1 MEIMTYYPLRFPP
14 IYQYRLWGGRM
25 LENFLSEPL
34 PDGPVGEAW
43 LLSDRDEH
51 ASLVADGP
59 LAGQSLL
66 QLIRADEKGIMGK
79 FAGRF
84 DRFPLL
90 LKFLDCRDVLSVQV
104 HPSDKQKAY
113 IPDGEHGKTEGWV
126 VLETGDES
134 LIYAGLTKGTT
145 PDSLKRSLHE
155 HHIAEHLHSFQPTQ
169 GDSVL
174 IKAGTVH
181 TLKGVVV
188 FEVQENSDV
197 TFRLSDWDRTDNKTG
212 KPRPLQVEQA
222 LACIDY
228 NQVNIEPFKPS
239 ASQTPVVLASDYF
252 MVWKH
257 DEKETFSVGK
267 ANQPRVLVCIDGQG
281 QIGGH
286 ENYPLKKGNV
296 FLLPAQMGECKL
308 IPIGQ
313 IELLEVGIP
322 S

>member
-1 MEIMTYYPLRFPP
+1 M
-14 IYQYRLWGGRM
+14 
-25 LENFLSEPL
+25 
-34 PDGPVGEAW
+34 
-43 LLSDRDEH
+43 
-51 ASLVADGP
+51 
-59 LAGQSLL
+59 
-66 QLIRADEKGIMGK
+66 
-79 FAGRF
+79 
-84 DRFPLL
+84 
-90 LKFLDCRDVLSVQV
+90 
-104 HPSDKQKAY
+104 
-113 IPDGEHGKTEGWV
+113 
-126 VLETGDES
+126 
-134 LIYAGLTKGTT
+134 
-145 PDSLKRSLHE
+145 
-155 HHIAEHLHSFQPTQ
+155 
-169 GDSVL
+169 
-174 IKAGTVH
+174 
-181 TLKGVVV
+181 

-239 ASQTPVVLASDYF
+239 ASQPPVALASDYF
-252 MVWKH
+252 IVWKH

-267 ANQPRVLVCIDGQG
+267 ANEPRVLVCIDGQG

-296 FLLPAQMGECKL
+296 FLLPAQMGGYKV

>member
-1 MEIMTYYPLRFPP
+1 MEAMNYYPLRFPP
-14 IYQYRLWGGRM
+14 IYQYRLWGGRR
-25 LENFLSEPL
+25 LKNFLSEPL

-51 ASLVADGP
+51 ASLVADGL

-113 IPDGEHGKTEGWV
+113 IPEGEHGKTEGWV

-155 HHIAEHLHSFQPTQ
+155 HQVAEHLHSFQPTQ

-174 IKAGTVH
+174 IKAGT
-181 TLKGVVV
+181 
-188 FEVQENSDV
+188 
-197 TFRLSDWDRTDNKTG
+197 
-212 KPRPLQVEQA
+212 
-222 LACIDY
+222 
-228 NQVNIEPFKPS
+228 
-239 ASQTPVVLASDYF
+239 ASI
-252 MVWKH
+252 H
-257 DEKETFSVGK
+257 
-267 ANQPRVLVCIDGQG
+267 
-281 QIGGH
+281 
-286 ENYPLKKGNV
+286 
-296 FLLPAQMGECKL
+296 
-308 IPIGQ
+308 
-313 IELLEVGIP
+313 
-322 S
+322 